1 MCWKRDPANRHS
13 VILCLAF
20 GSRRAFSKIKR
31 LFSCRGEEA
40 MLNARHFMVLSG
52 LAMLSGAFA
61 SSRLG
66 AADVKVADPTSVVMI
81 VNRDSNDIAFM
92 DIKTKKIVGRTF
104 LGNNVN
110 PHMVMMSPDGRYV
123 VTGGTRANK
132 AYIIDARTLELV
144 KVIPTDIAPEHLSFS
159 PDGRWYYQGNPEGDS
174 ISVIDMLSLTKIK
187 TIPGLAEPLNV
198 TFLPDGSKAYVGNY
212 GAHWVGVID
221 VRRHELLKKI
231 QVADVPGVAKLDPAK
246 YLGEIKGIN
255 IPQITND
262 GKFLYAADT
271 DLGVVGKIDPRED
284 KVDKIIRVGKQPWRP
299 YMSHDGKYL
308 ITPNNGDQTI
318 SIVDLRTDKVAA
330 TLEAGENMTGVNFAA
345 GKAFVISS
353 TTGFVY
359 VYDMKTLRPAGRI
372 KIGSN
377 IQLET
382 ATTDTADEKLYLAD
396 STENAVVIIDAKTQ
410 QFEKVFNVGLFPW
423 GTHIMDSKDNYCH

>member
-1 MCWKRDPANRHS
+1 MMFRRRPMVYLRRFVCAGWLS
-13 VILCLAF
+13 LAVSAAIA
-20 GSRRAFSKIKR
+20 GIT
-31 LFSCRGEEA
+31 L
-40 MLNARHFMVLSG
+40 L
-52 LAMLSGAFA
+52 
-61 SSRLG
+61 

-81 VNRDSNDIAFM
+81 VNRDSNEIAFM
-92 DIKTKKIVGRTF
+92 DIKSKKMVGKTF

-144 KVIPTDIAPEHLSFS
+144 KVIPVDIAPEHLAFS

-174 ISVIDMLSLTKIK
+174 ISVIDMVSLTKIK
-187 TIPGLAEPLNV
+187 TIPGFKEPLNV
-198 TFLPDGSKAYVGNY
+198 TFLPDWSKAYVGNY
-212 GAHWVGVID
+212 GAHWVGVVD

-231 QVADVPGVAKLDPAK
+231 QIAEVPGVARLDPAK

-255 IPQITND
+255 IAAATND
-262 GKFLYAADT
+262 GRYLYAADG

-284 KVDKIIRVGKQPWRP
+284 KVIKVMRVGQNPWRI
-299 YMSHDGKYL
+299 YMSHDGRYA

-318 SIVDLRTDKVAA
+318 SILDLQTDKVAA
-330 TLEAGENMTGVNFAA
+330 TLEAGADMTGVNFAA

-353 TTGFVY
+353 TSGFVY
-359 VYDMKTLRPAGRI
+359 VYNMSTLRPSGRI
-372 KIGSN
+372 KIGTN

-382 ATTDTADEKLYLAD
+382 ATTDAADQKIYLAE
-396 STENAVVIIDAKTQ
+396 STTHSVVIIDAKTE
-410 QFEKVFNVGLFPW
+410 QFEKITNVGLFPW
-423 GTHIMDSKDNYCH
+423 GTHVMDSKDNYCH

>member
-1 MCWKRDPANRHS
+1 M
-13 VILCLAF
+13 I
-20 GSRRAFSKIKR
+20 
-31 LFSCRGEEA
+31 
-40 MLNARHFMVLSG
+40 NAKLVMIV
-52 LAMLSGAFA
+52 
-61 SSRLG
+61 
-66 AADVKVADPTSVVMI
+66 AALLVVTGVVATAPRPVADIKVADPTSVVMI

-187 TIPGLAEPLNV
+187 TIPGLVEPLNV

-231 QVADVPGVAKLDPAK
+231 QVADVPGVAKLDPDK

-255 IPQITND
+255 IAAPSND
-262 GKFLYAADT
+262 GRFLYAADT
-271 DLGVVGKIDPRED
+271 DLGVVGVIDPRED
-284 KVDKIIRVGKQPWRP
+284 KVVKVIRVGKQPWRI
-299 YMSHDGKYL
+299 YMNHDGKYA
-308 ITPNNGDQTI
+308 ITLNNGDETI
-318 SIVDLRTDKVAA
+318 SIIDLKANKVAA
-330 TLEAGENMTGVNFAA
+330 TLEAGPNMTGVNFAA

-353 TTGFVY
+353 TTGFVN
-359 VYDMKTLRPAGRI
+359 VYNMQTLKPAGRI
-372 KIGSN
+372 KIGTN
-377 IQLET
+377 VQLET
-382 ATTDTADEKLYLAD
+382 ATTDTTEQKIYLAE
-396 STENAVVIIDAKTQ
+396 STTHSVVIIDAKTDT
-410 QFEKVFNVGLFPW
+410 FEKVSNVGLFPW

>member
-1 MCWKRDPANRHS
+1 MALVRRFILAGS
-13 VILCLAF
+13 V
-20 GSRRAFSKIKR
+20 
-31 LFSCRGEEA
+31 
-40 MLNARHFMVLSG
+40 G
-52 LAMLSGAFA
+52 LAIGGAIA
-61 SSRLG
+61 GSVLR

-92 DIKTKKIVGRTF
+92 DIKTRKLVGKTF

-132 AYIIDARTLELV
+132 AYIIDARTLQLV
-144 KVIPTDIAPEHLSFS
+144 KVIPVDIAPEHLAFS

-174 ISVIDMLSLTKIK
+174 ISVIDMVSLTKIK
-187 TIPGLAEPLNV
+187 TIPGFKEPLNV

-231 QVADVPGVAKLDPAK
+231 QIAEMPGVAKLDPAK
-246 YLGEIKGIN
+246 YLGELKGIN
-255 IPQITND
+255 IAAATND
-262 GKFLYAADT
+262 GRYLYAADG

-284 KVDKIIRVGKQPWRP
+284 KIVKVIRVGQNPWRI
-299 YMSHDGKYL
+299 YMSHDGKYA
-308 ITPNNGDQTI
+308 ITPNNADQTI
-318 SIVDLRTDKVAA
+318 SIIDLQSDKVAA
-330 TLEAGENMTGVNFAA
+330 TLEAGPDMTGVNFAA

-353 TTGFVY
+353 TSGFVY
-359 VYDMKTLRPAGRI
+359 VYNMSTLRPAGRM
-372 KIGSN
+372 KIGTN

-382 ATTDTADEKLYLAD
+382 ATTDAADLTLYLAD
-396 STENAVVIIDAKTQ
+396 STENAVVIVDAKNQT
-410 QFEKVFNVGLFPW
+410 FEKVFNVGLFPW